1 MFFDFG
7 NEGFISLIVI
17 TLVCLLLFMYLR
29 KSFRSRIKIKP
40 DLVNIKYGVFLLTI
54 GLILSSISL
63 IFHLYFQIDLARS
76 PGLMKIFY
84 EITAS
89 PILYLTIV
97 FFLIGLTMLLIGIS
111 VTSLMKAMLDKSS

>member
-7 NEGFISLIVI
+7 TEGFISLIVI
-17 TLVCLLLFMYLR
+17 ILVCLLLFMYLR
-29 KSFRSRIKIKP
+29 KSFRSRIEKEP
-40 DLVNIKYGVFLLTI
+40 DLVNKKYGVFLLTI

-63 IFHLYFQIDLARS
+63 IFHLYFQIDLAHS
-76 PGLMKIFY
+76 PGLMKIFS

-89 PILYLTIV
+89 PILFLTTV

-111 VTSLMKAMLDKSS
+111 VFRFRKTMLENSS